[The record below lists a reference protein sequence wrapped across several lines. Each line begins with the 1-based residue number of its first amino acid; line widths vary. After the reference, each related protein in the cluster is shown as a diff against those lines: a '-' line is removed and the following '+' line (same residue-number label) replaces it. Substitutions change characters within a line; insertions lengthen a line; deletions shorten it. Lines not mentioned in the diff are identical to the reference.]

1 MKEKLFKTKKEL
13 EKEYNLNSKE
23 IRKLKEKIKILES
36 TTTEHKFYVFAKSY
50 AISLPVLMILL
61 VIIGINFPNI
71 LSSII
76 GTDTFNVVRCLF
88 IGPIVPG
95 IISERII
102 SKINDKKLNK
112 FSGAKNEYQ
121 KREEILGYE
130 LEKKK
135 LNDKNMAIDKAYG
148 FASDLETKVDVCNLD
163 FGNSNMSKLEQEKNN
178 KKLRENI
185 SIKERELEISSTK
198 LFLNENFVML
208 RTKPGKL
215 GTIGIPF
222 MTGLLS
228 YLFTS
233 AGALI
238 IEPALLM
245 NPMFNTIGLIAG
257 IAGGAV
263 SIVPTY
269 IRNKQNRKIFNKF
282 NNRLGE
288 NKLPE
293 NTDSDIKEGRKI
305 VTKGNKIMEEL
316 ATAHL
321 VYQDSSREVE
331 KNSSEIVDNE
341 ESALDIAIR
350 GAKNLDDKLDLR
362 CEPDE
367 RIETIMRVAHEDGVK
382 EVEGPTLVKRK

>member
-50 AISLPVLMILL
+50 AISLPILMILS
-61 VIIGINFPNI
+61 VIIGINFPTI
-71 LSSII
+71 LSSLFGTNTLNII
-76 GTDTFNVVRCLF
+76 RYLF
-88 IGPIVPG
+88 ISPIVPG

-102 SKINDKKLNK
+102 SKINNKKLNK
-112 FSGAKNEYQ
+112 FSGAKTDYQ
-121 KREEILGYE
+121 KREEMFGYE
-130 LEKKK
+130 LEKQK
-135 LNDKNMAIDKAYG
+135 LEDKNNAIEKAYD

-198 LFLNENFVML
+198 LFLNKNFVML

-228 YLFTS
+228 YIFTS

-238 IEPALLM
+238 IDPLLLM
-245 NPMFNTIGLIAG
+245 NPMFNTIGLTGG
-257 IAGGAV
+257 IVGGLV
-263 SIVPTY
+263 SVVPTY

-293 NTDSDIKEGRKI
+293 NADSYIKEGRTI
-305 VTKGNKIMEEL
+305 VTKGNKTIEEL

-321 VYQDSSREVE
+321 VYQDSRRELE
-331 KNSSEIVDNE
+331 NTTDIETNK

-367 RIETIMRVAHEDGVK
+367 RIETIMRVAHEDDVK

>member
-50 AISLPVLMILL
+50 AISLPILMILS
-61 VIIGINFPNI
+61 VIIGINFPTI
-71 LSSII
+71 LSSLFGTNTLNII
-76 GTDTFNVVRCLF
+76 RYLF
-88 IGPIVPG
+88 ISPIVPG

-102 SKINDKKLNK
+102 SKINNKKLNK
-112 FSGAKNEYQ
+112 FSGAKTDYQ
-121 KREEILGYE
+121 KREEMFGYE
-130 LEKKK
+130 LEKQK
-135 LNDKNMAIDKAYG
+135 LEDKNNAIEKAYD

-198 LFLNENFVML
+198 LFLNKNFVML

-228 YLFTS
+228 YIFTS

-238 IEPALLM
+238 IDPLLLM
-245 NPMFNTIGLIAG
+245 NPMFNTIGLTGG
-257 IAGGAV
+257 IVGGLV
-263 SIVPTY
+263 SVVPTY

-293 NTDSDIKEGRKI
+293 NTDSYIKEGRTI
-305 VTKGNKIMEEL
+305 VTKGNKTIEEL

-321 VYQDSSREVE
+321 VYQDSRRELE
-331 KNSSEIVDNE
+331 NTTDIETNK

-350 GAKNLDDKLDLR
+350 GAKNLGDNLDLR

-367 RIETIMRVAHEDGVK
+367 RMETIMSVAHKDDVK

>member
-23 IRKLKEKIKILES
+23 IRKLEEKIKILES

-88 IGPIVPG
+88 IGPIVPS

-112 FSGAKNEYQ
+112 FSGTKTEYQ

-130 LEKKK
+130 LEKQK

-148 FASDLETKVDVCNLD
+148 FVSDLETKVDVCNLD

-245 NPMFNTIGLIAG
+245 NPMFNTIGLIGG
-257 IAGGAV
+257 IAGVAV
-263 SIVPTY
+263 SIVPIY

-293 NTDSDIKEGRKI
+293 NTDSYIKEGRTI
-305 VTKGNKIMEEL
+305 VTKGNKTIEEL
-316 ATAHL
+316 VTAHL
-321 VYQDSSREVE
+321 VYQDGTRE
-331 KNSSEIVDNE
+331 
-341 ESALDIAIR
+341 L
-350 GAKNLDDKLDLR
+350 
-362 CEPDE
+362 E
-367 RIETIMRVAHEDGVK
+367 RIQEEAFINKGIECGYKKEEVKEAINIIGSVVENYGINQK